1 MIETLKSNL
10 VKLDYGPIQMTI
22 QASCH
27 GQPLIKQQ
35 RVAAREAM
43 RLLDELAKHKH
54 IAALPQAE
62 VGDISELPA
71 ILQKMVAA
79 VRESGDE
86 TLTPMAAVAGSFA
99 DLVADYLVAQG
110 ATKVIINNGGDI
122 AVRLRNNESV
132 AVGLAP
138 ALAAPF
144 THVKQITAQDGIGGI
159 TTSGLGGRSFT
170 KGIATAAVVAAGSA
184 AFADACATSLGNA
197 TYAPHPNIQRVLA
210 ETLDPNIDIKGHYV
224 VASVGALPQEII
236 EKSLRNGWQKA
247 QAWLSRGQIKGA
259 AIFINHYG
267 VFIPND
273 FAQPAERTTIGE
285 VNHGTEK
292 LSGLLSLRI
301 TDDPHAFRRSN
312 WCNTY

>member
-10 VKLDYGPIQMTI
+10 VRLDYGPIQMTI
-22 QASCH
+22 QASCQ
-27 GQPLIKQQ
+27 GLPLIEQQ
-35 RVAAREAM
+35 RAAAREAM
-43 RLLDELAKHKH
+43 RLLDELAKYKH

-62 VGDISELPA
+62 IGDVSEFSTV
-71 ILQKMVAA
+71 LQKMVAA

-99 DLVADYLVAQG
+99 DIVADCLVEQG
-110 ATKVIINNGGDI
+110 ATKVIVNNGGDI
-122 AVRLRNNESV
+122 AVRLLGNESV
-132 AVGLAP
+132 TVGLAP
-138 ALAAPF
+138 ALEAPF
-144 THVKQITAQDGIGGI
+144 THVKQITSHDGIGGI

-210 ETLDPNIDIKGHYV
+210 ETIDPNIDIKGHYV
-224 VASVGALPQEII
+224 VANVGVLPQKII

-247 QAWLSRGQIKGA
+247 QAWLSGGKIKGA
-259 AIFINHYG
+259 AIFINNYG

-273 FAQPAERTTIGE
+273 FAQPAKHLQNKPDI
-285 VNHGTEK
+285 K
-292 LSGLLSLRI
+292 IS
-301 TDDPHAFRRSN
+301 
-312 WCNTY
+312 